1 MLVETWMA
9 VFSGVVAASTVAY
22 AILTW
27 KLFSETR
34 QMREAQTE
42 PRVSMRLE
50 MDHTGLHGYELVIR
64 NEGQGV
70 ARNVRFE
77 FEGDSSYFRKSFK
90 RGVLPTVDQL
100 PIIKDGIPFLES
112 GQTFRYSLGMV
123 SEEEFNRAAGG
134 PWIFRVR
141 YENLYGKEKRDAHTL
156 DFSQFRGMF
165 FAPNRLVE
173 ISQNLDSIRK
183 DLNSLTEGF
192 AKIQV
197 VIHKGGH
204 SQSE

>member
-1 MLVETWMA
+1 MTVETWMA
-9 VFSGVVAASTVAY
+9 VFSCVVAVSTVAY

-42 PRVSMRLE
+42 PRVSIRLE
-50 MDHTGLHGYELVIR
+50 MNHTGLHGYELVIR

-77 FEGDSSYFRKSFK
+77 FEGDSSYFRESFI

-100 PIIKDGIPFLES
+100 PIITDGLPYLES
-112 GQTFRYSLGMV
+112 GQVFRFSLGMV
-123 SEEEFNRAAGG
+123 SEEEFNRAAGD

-141 YENLYGKEKRDAHTL
+141 YENLYGKEKKDTYTL

-173 ISQNLDSIRK
+173 ISQHLDSIRK
-183 DLNSLTEGF
+183 DLNRLTEGYT
-192 AKIQV
+192 KIQV
-197 VIHKGGH
+197 VNHKGKH

>member
-1 MLVETWMA
+1 MAIETWMA

-34 QMREAQTE
+34 KMREAQTE

-64 NEGQGV
+64 NEGEGV

-77 FEGDSSYFRKSFK
+77 FEGDSSYFRESFI

-100 PIIKDGIPFLES
+100 PIITDGLPYLEP
-112 GQTFRYSLGMV
+112 GQTFRFSLGTV
-123 SEEEFNRAAGG
+123 SEKEFNRAAGD
-134 PWIFRVR
+134 PWIFRVQ
-141 YENLYGKEKRDAHTL
+141 YENLFGEQRKDTYPL

-173 ISQNLDSIRK
+173 ISQHLDSIRK
-183 DLNSLTEGF
+183 DLNRVSEGY

-197 VIHKGGH
+197 VIQKEEHCQG
-204 SQSE
+204 E

>member
-1 MLVETWMA
+1 MAIETWMA

-27 KLFSETR
+27 KLFSET
-34 QMREAQTE
+34 QKMREAQTE
-42 PRVSMRLE
+42 PRVSIRLE

-64 NEGQGV
+64 NEGEGV

-77 FEGDSSYFRKSFK
+77 FEGDSSYFRESFI

-100 PIIKDGIPFLES
+100 PIITDGLPYLEP
-112 GQTFRYSLGMV
+112 GQTFRFSLGTV
-123 SEEEFNRAAGG
+123 SEKEFNRAAGD
-134 PWIFRVR
+134 PWIFRVQ
-141 YENLYGKEKRDAHTL
+141 YENLFGEQRKDTYPL

-173 ISQNLDSIRK
+173 ISQHLDSIRK
-183 DLNSLTEGF
+183 DLNRVSEGD

-197 VIHKGGH
+197 VIQKEEHCQG
-204 SQSE
+204 E